1 MYSWK
6 NITLLFNCVNDD
18 WEKIHVLIIS
28 QYFPPD
34 ILGESTRAHNYC
46 KTLTDQGYNITV
58 ITAPPHQ
65 HGPIP
70 KKQF

>member
-1 MYSWK
+1 
-6 NITLLFNCVNDD
+6 
-18 WEKIHVLIIS
+18 
-28 QYFPPD
+28 
-34 ILGESTRAHNYC
+34 LGESTRAHNYC